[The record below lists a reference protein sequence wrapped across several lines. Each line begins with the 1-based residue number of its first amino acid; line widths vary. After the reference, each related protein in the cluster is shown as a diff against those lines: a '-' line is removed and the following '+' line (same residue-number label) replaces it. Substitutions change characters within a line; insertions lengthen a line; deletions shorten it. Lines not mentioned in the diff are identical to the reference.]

1 MVNNE
6 TKLLENALLYEEG
19 HPRRTQHILKVYAL
33 ARLFGEQE
41 NLSLEEQQIL
51 QAAAILHDIPIKYCK
66 EHFHGNASQENQQKA
81 APMLV
86 TDFLQK
92 ANYLPSC
99 IPEILDLVMSHHAYA
114 IKRSKLL
121 QLLMEAD
128 LLVNS
133 FENASD
139 PEELKKIPDIFVTDF
154 GKKLYH
160 FAPSA
165 GKKKDI
171 SFPSF
176 CFPLL

>member
-1 MVNNE
+1 MVNNNE

-33 ARLFGEQE
+33 ARLLGQQE

-66 EHFHGNASQENQQKA
+66 EHHGNASQENQQKA

-86 TDFLQK
+86 TNFLQK
-92 ANYLPSC
+92 ANYIPSC
-99 IPEILDLVMSHHAYA
+99 IPEILDLVMNHHAYS

-133 FENASD
+133 FENASE

-154 GKKLYH
+154 GKKLYY
-160 FAPSA
+160 FSPSA
-165 GKKKDI
+165 AKKKEI
-171 SFPSF
+171 
-176 CFPLL
+176 